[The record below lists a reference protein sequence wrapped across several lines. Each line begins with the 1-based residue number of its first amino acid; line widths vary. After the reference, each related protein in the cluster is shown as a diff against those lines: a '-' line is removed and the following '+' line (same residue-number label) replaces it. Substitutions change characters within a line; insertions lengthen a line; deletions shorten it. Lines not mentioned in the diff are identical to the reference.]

1 MAEHVGFRQAI
12 VNCLPRLKRYWP
24 HLVFVLIPVTFLLGN
39 IAVKV
44 AEEPVKESSALAG
57 GIVLGFI
64 SGLAATGEKFY
75 AIPAGGPFAVVGM
88 FSGAILSLVGFSPT
102 WIGHTALVIIAT
114 TIGMIVGLGIQQD
127 ANDGG
132 TPKADVEHKRDT

>member
-1 MAEHVGFRQAI
+1 MADQVDFRQAFA
-12 VNCLPRLKRYWP
+12 NCLPRLKRFWP
-24 HLVFVLIPVTFLLGN
+24 HLVFVLIPVTFLLGS
-39 IAVKV
+39 IAVK
-44 AEEPVKESSALAG
+44 ASEQQVKESSVFTG

-88 FSGAILSLVGFSPT
+88 FSGAISSLVGFSPT
-102 WIGHTALVIIAT
+102 WVGHTALVIIAA

-132 TPKADVEHKRDT
+132 NPKADAEHNRDT